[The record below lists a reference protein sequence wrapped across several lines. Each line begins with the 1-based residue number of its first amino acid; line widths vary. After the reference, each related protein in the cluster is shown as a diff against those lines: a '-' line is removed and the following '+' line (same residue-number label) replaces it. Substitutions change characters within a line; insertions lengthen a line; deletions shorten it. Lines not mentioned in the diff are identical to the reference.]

1 MQNKK
6 AIKKILIDAL
16 VDSTPD
22 QEVVRSKIED
32 KNFWN
37 LPFETIF
44 QELGIES
51 LGRIWFLTILEE
63 QLGLQIDDPESFF
76 KENANKTLADITDI
90 FSTIMEP

>member
-6 AIKKILIDAL
+6 AIQKILIDAL
-16 VDSTPD
+16 VDSIPD
-22 QEVVRSKIED
+22 QEVVRSKIENE
-32 KNFWN
+32 NFWN

-44 QELGIES
+44 KELGIES

-76 KENANKTLADITDI
+76 K
-90 FSTIMEP
+90 